1 MKSIVWDLDDV
12 LNQFTREWF
21 ARQWK
26 HERPE
31 TLLRFED
38 LRSNPPLPELGV
50 TLDTYLQSLD
60 RFERDVAP
68 WIAPRPDL
76 LEWFGRNGERFH
88 NVVLTARP
96 LTSTASAAVWVFTHF
111 GRWVRG
117 FHCAPSP
124 RADDDSPRYDAGK
137 VDVLR
142 RLGSV
147 DYFVDDSRA
156 NVDAAEAIGIRP
168 LLFPQPWNPD
178 AKPPPELLA
187 ELVP

>member
-1 MKSIVWDLDDV
+1 MKTIVWDLDDV

-26 HERPE
+26 HEHPE

-50 TLDTYLQSLD
+50 PLDTYLQSLD
-60 RFERDVAP
+60 RFERDIAP

-76 LEWFGRNGERFH
+76 LEWFVENGERFH

-96 LTSTASAAVWVFTHF
+96 IASAASAAAWVFTHF
-111 GRWVRG
+111 GRWVLG
-117 FHCAPSP
+117 FHCVPSP
-124 RADDDSPRYDAGK
+124 RGDDDSPRYDLSK
-137 VDVLR
+137 DDVLWR
-142 RLGSV
+142 FEKV
-147 DYFVDDSRA
+147 DYFVDDSRE
-156 NVDAAEAIGIRP
+156 NVEAARSIDIP
-168 LLFPQPWNPD
+168 SLLFPQPWNPE
-178 AKPPPELLA
+178 AHPLPELLA